1 MSWKQAAALVSI
13 IFVLTLLQS
22 LLAEPVFV
30 FRDTLLSAVDFGS
43 PHFDGGSLI
52 SGLISSW
59 FNMGL
64 VAIFVVI
71 AVALARTVRKELTV
85 NRRGP

>member
-1 MSWKQAAALVSI
+1 MSWKQAASLVTI

-22 LLAEPVFV
+22 LLADPVY
-30 FRDTLLSAVDFGS
+30 TLETSLLAVDFGS
-43 PHFDGGSLI
+43 PHFDGASLI

-64 VAIFVVI
+64 VAVFVVI
-71 AVALARTVRKELTV
+71 GVALARTVRKELTV
-85 NRRGP
+85 NRRGR